1 MGGPK
6 AFPALLHRLNS
17 ALDIFPRLSVLNQA
31 LSSRHHVLGSR
42 PVRLH
47 FSLGILVQ
55 ECGLLHCRHIA
66 VYKGT
71 TTEMFLFGEPRQLF
85 LVILDELVQRTG
97 LVQIQTTLSTQIDE
111 CVVLRSDVVE
121 FSLKNVV
128 LLPLFLMYLFA
139 WLVTLVSQVP

>member
-1 MGGPK
+1 M
-6 AFPALLHRLNS
+6 
-17 ALDIFPRLSVLNQA
+17 
-31 LSSRHHVLGSR
+31 
-42 PVRLH
+42 RLH
-47 FSLGILVQ
+47 FSLGILKNVHVLPQRRNASPALDGHLVQ

-111 CVVLRSDVVE
+111 SVTAPWGHKPVEVLGELHSRVVLRSDVVE

-128 LLPLFLMYLFA
+128 LLPFVSYVLIR
-139 WLVTLVSQVP
+139 LVGDVG